1 MPDSAD
7 NLCGDGN
14 NKKNLID
21 YARNQK
27 HLNRTKEFL

>member
-7 NLCGDGN
+7 NLCKDGN
-14 NKKNLID
+14 CKKNLIE

-27 HLNRTKEFL
+27 HHNRTKEFL